1 MDQKEGKEEQADCG
15 RGGEMQSAAVSA
27 EEKGEPG
34 DPPPTAAQVRVRY
47 SVCALVLW
55 LGLQSHRFLCVSTVD
70 NFFSNQSFCALT
82 VVRVELPA
90 VGNYIFI
97 FLLWDQL

>member
-1 MDQKEGKEEQADCG
+1 MDWKEGKEEQADCG

-47 SVCALVLW
+47 SVCSCFPSLTSITSFPVCVHGEL
-55 LGLQSHRFLCVSTVD
+55 LQPSK
-70 NFFSNQSFCALT
+70 FF
-82 VVRVELPA
+82 VH
-90 VGNYIFI
+90 
-97 FLLWDQL
+97 